1 MILPQSKILTL
12 FAAVAMIPVLALP
25 VVPDYSSISDS
36 LPLSL
41 ATDGHSPGSPQVTV
55 GKEISMSKRMDPGYL
70 SPEPKGPGK
79 PALLYPPYSG
89 WTSSTAPK
97 VIQFPDFERLTPLAF
112 TVIYDGPDSF
122 QIFNEKVAMLLVDT
136 SSNVVYRL
144 KKNHPKKE
152 PSLRVKMAII
162 ENSESYRTRT
172 GERRVQMDKLF
183 EDIKANT
190 VSGSHIVNGVDSRI
204 AVDLNP
210 YYILAKVPKEQIKDR
225 IEQFKKSIGPNSQ
238 GHFQDYSEAANRV
251 LTSEMPV
258 STTDM
263 VALYLADPTD
273 GSFLFSEVYEAERIT
288 TQSKEWQDLTA
299 YFGSNQLLPP
309 GRL

>member
-41 ATDGHSPGSPQVTV
+41 ATDGHSPGSPQGIVFSFCLSYEFISCRCCHYVVTV

-172 GERRVQMDKLF
+172 GERRV
-183 EDIKANT
+183 
-190 VSGSHIVNGVDSRI
+190 
-204 AVDLNP
+204 
-210 YYILAKVPKEQIKDR
+210 
-225 IEQFKKSIGPNSQ
+225 
-238 GHFQDYSEAANRV
+238 
-251 LTSEMPV
+251 
-258 STTDM
+258 
-263 VALYLADPTD
+263 
-273 GSFLFSEVYEAERIT
+273 
-288 TQSKEWQDLTA
+288 
-299 YFGSNQLLPP
+299 
-309 GRL
+309 